1 VYTAIQV
8 LPQRAAQAALF
19 VCFQALGVLPFR
31 KALAKMAEIAS
42 YTVVIASYTVVIGSY
57 TVVIGVL
64 AKIDVLAESL
74 FT

>member
-1 VYTAIQV
+1 
-8 LPQRAAQAALF
+8 
-19 VCFQALGVLPFR
+19 
-31 KALAKMAEIAS
+31 MAEIAS

>member
-1 VYTAIQV
+1 
-8 LPQRAAQAALF
+8 
-19 VCFQALGVLPFR
+19 
-31 KALAKMAEIAS
+31 MAEIAS
-42 YTVVIASYTVVIGSY
+42 YTVVIDSYTVVIDSY